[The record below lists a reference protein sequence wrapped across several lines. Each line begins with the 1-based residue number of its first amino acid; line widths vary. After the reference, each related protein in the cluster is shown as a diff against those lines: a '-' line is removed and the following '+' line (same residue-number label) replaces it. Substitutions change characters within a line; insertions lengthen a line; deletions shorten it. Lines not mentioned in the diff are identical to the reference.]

1 MLISKEFSLENFKR
15 KTEFDTKIMPP
26 AVKPVVVLKGSFKE
40 MGLQYGRQAEKLI
53 RRNVVVS
60 LADILMATG
69 SYEKSFEKVCYYA
82 DCISKKTPEI
92 TEFWKGIAEGADVP
106 LEQVAMLNCKIP
118 SAMGSEFC
126 SCISAWGS
134 ATETGELIT
143 AGNVDNAMD
152 INYFGVILIA
162 YPDGRNS
169 FISSVALAGQLNGG
183 AVLNDKG
190 LTIMMTAGQGG
201 RAEDIKPGYD
211 PVGVMGWLAME
222 CDTIED
228 MREKFYEMQVFG
240 ASNFLLTS
248 KDKKAL
254 VIEYTSAHAK
264 ERKSGDFGEMDYI
277 QIANHYLTEDMQI
290 SHFED
295 TALYADSW
303 VRYDTEKALINEK
316 MGKLTEEDMIK
327 IMKSHRLNVKDR
339 IVDDYISAELSESIS
354 CEFTPN
360 MRGIDYQTV
369 DTSMIMPSEGKFWI
383 QFGCADR
390 YVSFVPGSMDQYL
403 EFKLEADPIS
413 LLYNLEEKAKSQIWK
428 SGMHCNKVKYFVFE
442 AYRELTQAK
451 EYLWEAKHTVTKIRL
466 TDDENEKLVLISQ
479 AAGLFSKAQM
489 KAKEALVYIDME

>member
-118 SAMGSEFC
+118 STMGPDLC

-134 ATETGELIT
+134 ATQTGKMIT
-143 AGNVDNAMD
+143 AGNVDNAMG

-162 YPDGRNS
+162 YPEGRNA

-183 AVLNDKG
+183 TVLNDKG
-190 LTIMMTAGQGG
+190 ITIMMTAGQGA
-201 RAEDIKPGYD
+201 REEDVRPGYD
-211 PVGVMGWLAME
+211 PVSVMGWLAME
-222 CDTIED
+222 CSTIAD
-228 MREKFYEMQVFG
+228 MKNKFYDMQVFG
-240 ASNFLLTS
+240 ASNFLLAS
-248 KDKKAL
+248 KDKEAV
-254 VIEYTSAHAK
+254 VIEYTSNHAE
-264 ERKSGDFGEMDYI
+264 ERKSGDFGEKNYI
-277 QIANHYLTEDMQI
+277 QISNHYLTEDMQV

-295 TALYADSW
+295 TDMYADSW
-303 VRYDTEKALINEK
+303 ARYDTENALINDKLGE
-316 MGKLTEEDMIK
+316 LTEKDMIG
-327 IMKSHRLNVKDR
+327 IMKSHRCEVKGE
-339 IVDDYISAELSESIS
+339 IIEDYITTEQSKAVF

-360 MRGIDYQTV
+360 MRGIEYQTI
-369 DTSMIMPSEGKFWI
+369 DTSMTVPAEGKFWI
-383 QFGCADR
+383 QFGCADC
-390 YVSFVPGSMDQYL
+390 YVSFVPGALSQHL
-403 EFKLEADPIS
+403 EFSLEADPVS
-413 LLYNLEEKAKSQIWK
+413 LLRDLEEKAKIQIWK
-428 SGMHCNKVKYFVFE
+428 SGMYCNEVKHFVSE
-442 AYRELTQAK
+442 AFKQLTKAK
-451 EYLWEAKHTVTKIRL
+451 EYLWEAKHTVTKSQL
-466 TDDENEKLVLISQ
+466 ADDETEAQLLVSQ
-479 AAGLFSKAQM
+479 AASFFAKAQM
-489 KAKEALVYIDME
+489 QAKQVLVYIDRE